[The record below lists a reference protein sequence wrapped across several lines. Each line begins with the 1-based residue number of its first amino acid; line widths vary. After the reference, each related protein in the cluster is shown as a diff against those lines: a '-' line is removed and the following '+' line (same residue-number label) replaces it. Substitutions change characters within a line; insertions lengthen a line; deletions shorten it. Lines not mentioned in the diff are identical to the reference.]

1 MTKRD
6 AILKAA
12 DALFARH
19 GYGLTGVDALA
30 AEAGVTKRTLY
41 KQFGSKEALF
51 AEWLRHR
58 DVRTRGGLQHAI
70 EAISND
76 PREQLLGLF
85 TVLARLA
92 EAPDFFGCPFSR
104 ALVEL
109 GSAGSQ
115 AAGREVAAEHKA
127 QVTGWV
133 RARVVAAGMTEP
145 DQTADEIMVLY
156 EGVLAQI
163 AAARTG
169 APAYAARRLLAARL
183 ETRA

>member
-12 DALFARH
+12 DALFARY

-58 DVRTRGGLQHAI
+58 DVRTRAGLQRAI
-70 EAISND
+70 EAISDD
-76 PREQLLGLF
+76 PRQQLLGLF
-85 TVLARLA
+85 TLLATLA

-115 AAGREVAAEHKA
+115 AAGRAVAAEHKA
-127 QVTGWV
+127 QVIAWV
-133 RARVVAAGMTEP
+133 RARVEAAGVAEP
-145 DQTADEIMVLY
+145 DRAAEEIMVLY

-163 AAARTG
+163 AATRTA
-169 APAYAARRLLAARL
+169 APAHAARRLLAARL
-183 ETRA
+183 HAGA